1 MRSKGNVKNSI
12 ARQFYKRF
20 CQKSTVVKFE
30 MGDGVK
36 QRKNRWIMHGRP
48 IWQGLTALSTITAT
62 PNSSEPWHEDM
73 QARLVVSRSFS

>member
-36 QRKNRWIMHGRP
+36 QRKNRWMDHA
-48 IWQGLTALSTITAT
+48 WKAHL
-62 PNSSEPWHEDM
+62 
-73 QARLVVSRSFS
+73 ARLDCIEHDHSG